1 MNALGRGGVVIAMSS
16 GLVATMG
23 LPAQAAS
30 NAAGPETAAAPAAAP
45 AAGAPAGA
53 AFSSASLTAAPAFQ
67 SGAPLTAPA
76 AATVNFETGKFTAV
90 PKPKPAPVRVADD
103 NSSSGSSSSGSSSSS
118 SYGSGGFA
126 SAKGSSVLS
135 VAARYVGVPYVY
147 GGTTPG
153 GGFDCSGAVRY
164 IYRQLGVEL
173 PRTANQQMLAS
184 TRVSRSNAKVG
195 DLVFVVSGGRATH
208 VGIYAGNNMMYDA
221 GSSGK
226 SFSKREIWTSNVLFG
241 RV

>member
-1 MNALGRGGVVIAMSS
+1 
-16 GLVATMG
+16 MG

-30 NAAGPETAAAPAAAP
+30 KAAGPETAAAPAAAP
-45 AAGAPAGA
+45 ASGAPAGA
-53 AFSSASLTAAPAFQ
+53 AFSSASLTAAPSFQ

-90 PKPKPAPVRVADD
+90 PKPKPAPARVADD
-103 NSSSGSSSSGSSSSS
+103 DSSSSSSSSGSSSS

-153 GGFDCSGAVRY
+153 GGFDCSGAV
-164 IYRQLGVEL
+164 
-173 PRTANQQMLAS
+173 ML
-184 TRVSRSNAKVG
+184 
-195 DLVFVVSGGRATH
+195 
-208 VGIYAGNNMMYDA
+208 I
-221 GSSGK
+221 
-226 SFSKREIWTSNVLFG
+226 
-241 RV
+241 

>member
-1 MNALGRGGVVIAMSS
+1 
-16 GLVATMG
+16 MG

-53 AFSSASLTAAPAFQ
+53 AFSSASLTAAPSFQ
-67 SGAPLTAPA
+67 SGASLTAPA

-90 PKPKPAPVRVADD
+90 PKPKPAPARVADD
-103 NSSSGSSSSGSSSSS
+103 DSSSGSSSSSSGSSSSS
-118 SYGSGGFA
+118 YGTGGFA

-135 VAARYVGVPYVY
+135 VAARYVGVPYRY

-164 IYRQLGVEL
+164 IFRQLGVEL

-195 DLVFVVSGGRATH
+195 DLVFIVSGGRATH
-208 VGIYAGNNMMYDA
+208 VGIYAGNNMFYDA

>member
-30 NAAGPETAAAPAAAP
+30 NSGSPETAAAPAAAP
-45 AAGAPAGA
+45 AGAAPAGA
-53 AFSSASLTAAPAFQ
+53 AFTSASLTAAPSFQ
-67 SGAPLTAPA
+67 AAAPLTAPA
-76 AATVNFETGKFTAV
+76 AATVTFESGNFTAV
-90 PKPKPAPVRVADD
+90 PKPKPAPSRADD
-103 NSSSGSSSSGSSSSS
+103 ASSSSSGSSSSSS

-147 GGTTPG
+147 GGTSPG
-153 GGFDCSGAVRY
+153 TGFDCSGAVRY

-195 DLVFVVSGGRATH
+195 DLVFIVSGGRATH
-208 VGIYAGNNMMYDA
+208 VGIWAGNNMIYDA

-226 SFSKREIWTSNVLFG
+226 SFSKRELWTSDVVFG